1 MGQYITGILAGIQIT
16 DIIDIALV
24 AILAYQL
31 LGYLKSTRAA
41 QLAKGI
47 VIIIAFAI
55 IAEVC
60 HFYVLSWLINKVLSV
75 GLIALIVVFQ
85 PELRRALDYIGRS
98 KLGIR
103 QQSFATEQAISVVKS
118 IVASIEYFSN
128 RKEGA
133 LIIIE
138 QDVALNDIAETGT
151 ILDTKVSTEAIN
163 NIFYKG
169 APLHD
174 GAVIIRGDRIYAAG
188 CVLPL
193 TQSQSISR
201 DLGTRH
207 RAAIGISENCDA
219 LVLIVSEET
228 GIISTARNGKLS
240 RFLDLKTVEK
250 QLLSVYLKEE
260 DESLIGKLQGLFRKG
275 SNGKE

>member
-1 MGQYITGILAGIQIT
+1 MGQYISGIFAGISIT

-24 AILAYQL
+24 ALLAYKL

-47 VIIIAFAI
+47 VIVIVFAI

-60 HFYVLSWLINKVLSV
+60 HFYVLSWLISNVLSV
-75 GLIALIVVFQ
+75 GLVALIVVFQ
-85 PELRRALDYIGRS
+85 PELRRALDYIGRN
-98 KLGIR
+98 KLGLR
-103 QQSFATEQAISVVKS
+103 QQTLSTEYTMTVVKS
-118 IVASIEYFSN
+118 IVNSIEYFSE

-138 QDVALNDIAETGT
+138 QDTALNDIAETGT

-174 GAVIIRGDRIYAAG
+174 GAAIIRGDRIYAAG
-188 CVLPL
+188 CILPL
-193 TQSQSISR
+193 TQSQSLSR

-207 RAAIGISENCDA
+207 RAALGISENSDA
-219 LVLIVSEET
+219 LVLVVSEET
-228 GIISTARNGKLS
+228 GIISMARNGKLS
-240 RFLDLKTVEK
+240 RFLDLKSVEK
-250 QLLSVYLKEE
+250 ILMSVYLKEE
-260 DESLIGKLQGLFRKG
+260 ETTIIGKITGIFRKDD
-275 SNGKE
+275 NGKE